1 MTKGNSQELSGL
13 LGVGSK
19 FEGQIK
25 FDGILRIDGSVF
37 GQIICKNEKPST
49 VIITE
54 KAIVEADIIADN
66 VVISGN
72 VSGNIKAI
80 EKLELFS
87 PGKLEGL
94 IYTSD
99 FCIHDGAMF
108 QGECIMV
115 RHLNSEEKKFLK
127 MEGFYNVHS
136 QLLGENRQTIREI
149 SE

>member
-1 MTKGNSQELSGL
+1 MKRENSQELSGL

-25 FDGILRIDGSVF
+25 FDGILRIDGFVY

-54 KAIVEADIIADN
+54 MAVVEADIIADT

-72 VSGNIKAI
+72 VSGNIKAT
-80 EKLELFS
+80 EKLELFA

-94 IYTSD
+94 VYTND
-99 FCIHDGAMF
+99 FFIDM
-108 QGECIMV
+108 
-115 RHLNSEEKKFLK
+115 
-127 MEGFYNVHS
+127 
-136 QLLGENRQTIREI
+136 
-149 SE
+149 